1 MICSKSLV
9 FFMLHMPLRLMCL
22 LFRDDLTVTENI
34 PLCSL
39 PTHTP
44 QESDFQETTSDR
56 SADREAEDG
65 RLSGMEKNR
74 RFLLSFLLLF
84 YRKLEKGPNCGSSF
98 PPWFLP
104 FIVFSIGKNI
114 IITKEFPVF
123 CIVF

>member
-56 SADREAEDG
+56 SVDREAEDG

-84 YRKLEKGPNCGSSF
+84 YRKLEKGPNCLSPLGFYLSLSF
-98 PPWFLP
+98 Q
-104 FIVFSIGKNI
+104 
-114 IITKEFPVF
+114 
-123 CIVF
+123 